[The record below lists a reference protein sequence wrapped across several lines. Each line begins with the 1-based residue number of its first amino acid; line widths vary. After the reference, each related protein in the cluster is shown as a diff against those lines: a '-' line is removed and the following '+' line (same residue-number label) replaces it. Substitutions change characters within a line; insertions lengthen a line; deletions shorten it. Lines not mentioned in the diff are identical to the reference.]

1 MINIS
6 ARSVLCVVSLSLLSL
21 VSCSEVLEPVAL
33 PEMQGSIAQQE
44 DFDIKLQPLNFEAAR
59 KLNKARYNRMVSRPG
74 KAFSADLVAEANF
87 LKPSFPPASPFQR
100 YKLGVGDEVTLIQ
113 VLDTIASL
121 SSLAGGVE
129 SDEGGA
135 GTTLSIPGATTEVV
149 ETSGRI
155 GTDGSLLLIGV
166 GRLEASG
173 RGISELRDEARNV
186 FIRNGK
192 APDFQLEITG
202 FNSQLAYI
210 TTDGNV
216 RASNAVIPVTDQSIT
231 LREVIANVGIAF
243 NQEVLTIVRFQR
255 SGKTYTFTLADLL
268 ADNAPKIN
276 LKDQDHVFVNHLKY
290 QPGKVF
296 LLGGVTPRIIPILPE
311 ERQTLAAALFAEGGP
326 LDTPSAQRSAVYLL
340 RGRKPTQA
348 YHLDA
353 QNPASVLVADA
364 VELRPNDIVFVAEQ
378 PLTSFNRTLGSII
391 PLRILLRD
399 IQDDNFP

>member
-87 LKPSFPPASPFQR
+87 LKPSFPPTSPFQR

-296 LLGGVTPRIIPILPE
+296 LLGGVTPRIIRILPE

-378 PLTSFNRTLGSII
+378 PLTSFNRTLLNIL

-399 IQDDNFP
+399 IQDNNFP

>member
-6 ARSVLCVVSLSLLSL
+6 ARSVLCAVSLSLLSL
-21 VSCSEVLEPVAL
+21 VSCAEVLEPVAL

-59 KLNKARYNRMVSRPG
+59 KLNKTRYTRMVSRPG

-87 LKPSFPPASPFQR
+87 LKPSFPPTSQIQP

-113 VLDTIASL
+113 VLDTVASL

-129 SDEGGA
+129 ADES
-135 GTTLSIPGATTEVV
+135 GTGSTVTIPGATMEVV
-149 ETSGRI
+149 ETSGRV
-155 GTDGSLLLIGV
+155 GSLLLIGV
-166 GRLEASG
+166 GRLEAAD

-216 RASNAVIPVTDQSIT
+216 RASNAVIPVTDQNIT

-243 NQEVLTIVRFQR
+243 NQAVLTTVRFQR

-268 ADNAPKIN
+268 ADNAPKIY
-276 LKDQDHVFVNHLKY
+276 LEDQDHVFVNHLKY

-311 ERQTLAAALFAEGGP
+311 ERQTLAAALFADNGP

-340 RGRKPTQA
+340 RGRKPIQA

-378 PLTSFNRTLGSII
+378 PLTSFNRTLLNIL

>member
-6 ARSVLCVVSLSLLSL
+6 ARSVLCAVSLSLLSL
-21 VSCSEVLEPVAL
+21 VSCAEVLEPVAL

-59 KLNKARYNRMVSRPG
+59 KLNKTRYTRMVSRPG

-87 LKPSFPPASPFQR
+87 LKPSFPPTSQIQP

-113 VLDTIASL
+113 VLDTVASL

-129 SDEGGA
+129 PDES
-135 GTTLSIPGATTEVV
+135 GTGSTVTVPGATTEVI
-149 ETSGRI
+149 ETSGRV

-166 GRLEASG
+166 GRLEAAD

-216 RASNAVIPVTDQSIT
+216 RASNAVIPVTDQNIT

-243 NQEVLTIVRFQR
+243 NQAVLTTVRFQR

-268 ADNAPKIN
+268 ADNAPKIY
-276 LKDQDHVFVNHLKY
+276 LEDQDHVFVNHLKY

-378 PLTSFNRTLGSII
+378 PLTSFNRTLLNIL
-391 PLRILLRD
+391 PLRVLLRD
-399 IQDDNFP
+399 IQDNNFP

>member
-1 MINIS
+1 MAATWI
-6 ARSVLCVVSLSLLSL
+6 V
-21 VSCSEVLEPVAL
+21 
-33 PEMQGSIAQQE
+33 
-44 DFDIKLQPLNFEAAR
+44 EA
-59 KLNKARYNRMVSRPG
+59 
-74 KAFSADLVAEANF
+74 
-87 LKPSFPPASPFQR
+87 
-100 YKLGVGDEVTLIQ
+100 
-113 VLDTIASL
+113 IASL

-129 SDEGGA
+129 TDADRA
-135 GTTLSIPGATTEVV
+135 GTTLSIPDVTTEVV

-155 GTDGSLLLIGV
+155 GTDGSLVLIGV

-192 APDFQLEITG
+192 SSDFQLEITG

-216 RASNAVIPVTDQSIT
+216 RASNTVIPVTDQSIT

-255 SGKTYTFTLADLL
+255 SGKTYTFTLADFL
-268 ADNAPKIN
+268 ADNARKIY
-276 LKDQDHVFVNHLKY
+276 LKDQDHVFVNHVKY

-296 LLGGVTPRIIPILPE
+296 LLGGVTPRIIWILPE
-311 ERQTLAAALFAEGGP
+311 ERQTLAAALFADGGP

-340 RGRKPTQA
+340 RGRKPIQA

-353 QNPASVLVADA
+353 QNLASVLVADA
-364 VELRPNDIVFVAEQ
+364 VELRPNDTVFVAEQ
-378 PLTSFNRTLGSII
+378 PLTSFNRTLVSIL
-391 PLRILLRD
+391 PTRILLRD

>member
-59 KLNKARYNRMVSRPG
+59 KLNKTRYTRMVSRPG

-87 LKPSFPPASPFQR
+87 LKPSFPPTSQIQP

-113 VLDTIASL
+113 VLDTVASL

-129 SDEGGA
+129 ADES
-135 GTTLSIPGATTEVV
+135 GTGSTVTIPGATMEVV
-149 ETSGRI
+149 ETSGRV

-166 GRLEASG
+166 GRLEASD

-296 LLGGVTPRIIPILPE
+296 LLGGVTPRIIRILPE

>member
-1 MINIS
+1 MISIS

-59 KLNKARYNRMVSRPG
+59 KLNKTRYTRMVSRPG

-87 LKPSFPPASPFQR
+87 LKPSFPPTSQIQP

-113 VLDTIASL
+113 VLDTVASL

-129 SDEGGA
+129 PDES
-135 GTTLSIPGATTEVV
+135 GTGSTVTIPGATTEVV
-149 ETSGRI
+149 ETSGRV

-166 GRLEASG
+166 GRLEAAD

-243 NQEVLTIVRFQR
+243 NQAVLTTVRFQR
-255 SGKTYTFTLADLL
+255 SGKTYTFTLADFL
-268 ADNAPKIN
+268 ADNARKIY
-276 LKDQDHVFVNHLKY
+276 LKDQGHVFVNHVKY

-296 LLGGVTPRIIPILPE
+296 LLGGVTPRVIWILPE
-311 ERQTLAAALFAEGGP
+311 ERQTLAAALFADEGP

-340 RGRKPTQA
+340 RGRKPIQS

-353 QNPASVLVADA
+353 QNLASVLVAGA
-364 VELRPNDIVFVAEQ
+364 VELRPNDTVFVAEQ
-378 PLTSFNRTLGSII
+378 PRTSFNRTLVSIL
-391 PLRILLRD
+391 PTRILLRD

>member
-1 MINIS
+1 MISIS
-6 ARSVLCVVSLSLLSL
+6 ARSVLCAVSLSLLSL

-59 KLNKARYNRMVSRPG
+59 KLNKTRYTRMVSRPG

-87 LKPSFPPASPFQR
+87 LKPSFPPTSQIQP

-113 VLDTIASL
+113 VLDTVASL

-129 SDEGGA
+129 SDDNGV

-216 RASNAVIPVTDQSIT
+216 RASNTVIPVTDQSIT

-243 NQEVLTIVRFQR
+243 NQEVLSIVRFQR

-268 ADNAPKIN
+268 ADNAPKIY

-296 LLGGVTPRIIPILPE
+296 LLGGVTPRIISILPE
-311 ERQTLAAALFAEGGP
+311 ERQTLAAALFAEEGP
-326 LDTPSAQRSAVYLL
+326 LDTPSAQRSEVYLL

-378 PLTSFNRTLGSII
+378 PLTSFNRTLLSIL

>member
-59 KLNKARYNRMVSRPG
+59 KLNKARYTRMVSRPG

-87 LKPSFPPASPFQR
+87 LKPSFPPTSPIQR

-296 LLGGVTPRIIPILPE
+296 LLGGVTPRIIRILPE